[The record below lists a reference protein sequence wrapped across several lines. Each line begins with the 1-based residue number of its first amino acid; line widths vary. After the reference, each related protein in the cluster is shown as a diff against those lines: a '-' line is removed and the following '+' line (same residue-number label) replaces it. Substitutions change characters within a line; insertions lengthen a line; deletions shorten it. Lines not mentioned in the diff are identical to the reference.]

1 MSALEN
7 YIKNKPL
14 TGHLITL
21 STALICVFAL
31 WGLSR
36 GNVREDNKITSLV
49 NNVDS
54 TLILGYYDLT
64 QKLEKKADKV
74 YVDSIM
80 LNHQINDIYRYNR
93 IDSLLFNIIDILK
106 YDKNGN

>member
-36 GNVREDNKITSLV
+36 GNVRE
-49 NNVDS
+49 VD
-54 TLILGYYDLT
+54 LN

-80 LNHQINDIYRYNR
+80 LDHQIDDIYRYNR

-106 YDKNGN
+106 NGKNGN